1 MLSALRYRAGQ
12 VTVIALLAALVT
24 TCAAFAPL
32 YDRAMQQ
39 AAVAVTLENA
49 SSVERDL
56 QIFGPDASWIL
67 ERTDPEDLV
76 AYVPDSDP
84 VFEAPVLGRNATTLA
99 EFAGIAKPVEGDLWW
114 RAGQCEHVEI
124 TAGACPEASREV
136 MVTENEAEAYDLAV
150 GTRVESLAAEPPMD
164 INLEQPETPKVRYEI
179 VGIYRPA
186 DDDWWQGLQLDG
198 TVGVA
203 SSEEARHDAWLTDE
217 STFSGETPFL
227 FRERSW
233 IGSRLRTS
241 AVGVDEMAAIEAD
254 LRRLQD
260 RVEEDPS
267 QSADPDLNTAET
279 VSLVVSSLPGLAE
292 RVDAQIEQS
301 RTTVPLL
308 LCQLGLLGVLVLW
321 LMLLAATDQR
331 RPEVV
336 VARLRGR
343 GTAGARSLLIRELL
357 PPVLLGIPP
366 GVGAALLGSW
376 LARSY
381 VLPGEPPFEL
391 RRGLAVAV
399 VVAVVVLVLVTYA
412 AAVRVAREPLGA
424 LLHRVTGRR
433 PGWRLGAGDAVALA
447 ASGAGVVAFL
457 TGSLAGP
464 IALAAPAL
472 LSVFVGL
479 VLAHLLPPVAAR
491 LGGALLLRGRLRIGV
506 SLVEASRSIVTRRTV
521 ALVTVA
527 SALAVFSVCGL
538 VVGDRNRALAAEQVA
553 GAPVVAELQS
563 AADTAARLK
572 AVEQVLADV
581 DPAAERVTPVVR
593 IETANGAVSTLS
605 VDPDAFRRI
614 AFSDGG
620 VGPSPEDW
628 AALADG
634 SATGPTPAI
643 TSGEASLTEK
653 DDLQVLGLDGIQQEA
668 VKVAEADRI
677 PGDGPL
683 VTVVDLGTALKRAE
697 PDFDSEVSLWFA
709 SADQAFLD
717 QITTALADEG
727 VIVTGVGTL
736 TEARS
741 DLDASVATWS
751 LWLGVVVG
759 LAAVLLAV
767 AALTVLTVTGWRTR
781 ARDLAALRLAGVD
794 RRIVDRLPAGAQLL
808 PVLVGVAAGAGC
820 GVYGA
825 VLTLPDIPLFAVPPL
840 VDATDL
846 SIPWPAVAVAGLGCL
861 VVLGVA
867 AVVLGRA
874 VAARARLD
882 RLRETT

>member
-1 MLSALRYRAGQ
+1 MLSALRYRVGQ
-12 VTVIALLAALVT
+12 VVTIALLSALIT
-24 TCAAFAPL
+24 MCAAFAPV

-39 AAVAVTLENA
+39 AAVDVTLENA
-49 SSVERDL
+49 SGVERDL
-56 QIFGPDASWIL
+56 QIFGPDTGWL
-67 ERTDPEDLV
+67 PERTDPEDLV
-76 AYVPDSDP
+76 DYVPDSDP
-84 VFEAPVLGRNATTLA
+84 VFDPPVLGRNAITIA
-99 EFAGIAKPVEGDLWW
+99 EFVGIAKPVRGDLWW
-114 RAGQCEHVEI
+114 RAGQCEHIEI
-124 TAGACPEASREV
+124 TSGACPDASREV
-136 MVTENEAEAYDLAV
+136 VVTENEAKAYDLTV
-150 GTRVESLAAEPPMD
+150 GTTVESVAADPPMTE
-164 INLEQPETPKVRYEI
+164 NFEQPETPKVRFEI

-186 DDDWWQGLQLDG
+186 DDTWWQGLQLDG
-198 TVGVA
+198 VAGIA
-203 SSEEARHDAWLTDE
+203 SSEDARHDAWLTDE
-217 STFSGETPFL
+217 STFSGETPLL
-227 FRERSW
+227 FGERSW
-233 IGSRLRTS
+233 IGSHLRAR
-241 AVGVDEMAAIEAD
+241 AVGVDEMSRLGAD
-254 LRRLQD
+254 LRRLQGQ
-260 RVEEDPS
+260 VEEKPRQSTDPE
-267 QSADPDLNTAET
+267 PAET
-279 VSLVVSSLPGLAE
+279 ISLVVSSLPGLTD

-331 RPEVV
+331 RAEVV

-343 GTAGARSLLIRELL
+343 GTTGARSLLIRELL
-357 PPVLLGIPP
+357 PPVLLGVPP

-376 LARSY
+376 LARTY

-391 RRGLAVAV
+391 RRDLAVAV
-399 VVAVVVLVLVTYA
+399 AAAVVVLVLVTYA
-412 AAVRVAREPLGA
+412 AAVRVAREPLGT

-447 ASGAGVVAFL
+447 ASGAGVVAFV

-527 SALAVFSVCGL
+527 SALTVFSVCGL

-553 GAPVVAELQS
+553 GAPAVARLQS
-563 AADTAARLK
+563 AADTADRLK
-572 AVEQVLADV
+572 AVERVLADI
-581 DPAAERVTPVVR
+581 DPEAERATPVVR
-593 IETANGAVSTLS
+593 TETANGAVSTLS

-614 AFSDGG
+614 AFSGGG
-620 VGPSPEDW
+620 VGPSAEDW
-628 AALADG
+628 AALTDG
-634 SATGPTPAI
+634 SAGVPAPTI
-643 TSGEASLTEK
+643 TSGEASRTEK
-653 DDLQVLGLDGIQQEA
+653 DDLRVLGLDGIQQEA

-677 PGDGPL
+677 PGDGPH
-683 VTVVDLGTALKRAE
+683 VTVVDLATALKRAE
-697 PDFDSEVSLWFA
+697 PDSDSEVSLWFA
-709 SADQAFLD
+709 SADQTFLD
-717 QITTALADEG
+717 QVTTALADEG
-727 VIVTGVGTL
+727 VIVTGVDTMA
-736 TEARS
+736 EARR

-781 ARDLAALRLAGVD
+781 ARDLAALRLAGVG

-808 PVLVGVAAGAGC
+808 PVLLGVAAGAGC

-825 VLTLPDIPLFAVPPL
+825 ILTLPDIPLFAVPPL
-840 VDATDL
+840 VDAIDL
-846 SIPWPAVAVAGLGCL
+846 SIPWPAVAVAALGCL
-861 VVLGVA
+861 IVLGIA
-867 AVVLGRA
+867 AVLLGRA

-882 RLRETT
+882 RLRETA